1 MSTLEPI
8 AGELLSVSDKAR
20 RVMQAAAAKRRPRSM
35 PVSRTAKPALSLTE
49 QIYRANVRR
58 ELLAGGNPWLLSHSF
73 IEELRQGDKELSR
86 ALDAWEARFGSRWGR
101 W

>member
-8 AGELLSVSDKAR
+8 AGELLSVSDKAK
-20 RVMQAAAAKRRPRSM
+20 RVMQAAAAKRKPARQH
-35 PVSRTAKPALSLTE
+35 TAKPALSLTE

-58 ELLAGGNPWLLSHSF
+58 ELLAGGNPWLLSHGF

>member
-1 MSTLEPI
+1 MSPLEPI
-8 AGELLSVSDKAR
+8 AGELLSVSARAR
-20 RVMQAAAAKRRPRSM
+20 RVMQAAAAKRKPARA
-35 PVSRTAKPALSLTE
+35 AKPALSLTE

-58 ELLAGGNPWLLSHSF
+58 DLLNGGNPWLLSHGF

-86 ALDAWEARFGSRWGR
+86 ALDAWEARMGSRWGR